1 MGRIWYIHTCSVTM
15 LKYYDIPFNE
25 IGFHCPIIRIY
36 KIQDK
41 IHEFCQLDWN
51 FERKNSDF
59 LKKYTRSFSVR
70 N

>member
-1 MGRIWYIHTCSVTM
+1 MGRIWYIHTCSMTM

-59 LKKYTRSFSVR
+59 
-70 N
+70 